1 MEKSNKETLDNVD
14 NNELIKSFN
23 QAKKD
28 LSWAENNYQ
37 YAQSIEAIDY
47 YIYQIKAC
55 QSKFDNLL
63 KQMKK
68 IGVVDVVQDV

>member
-1 MEKSNKETLDNVD
+1 MKENNIENFNNID
-14 NNELIKSFN
+14 NNELIKNFN

-28 LSWAENNYQ
+28 LKWAENNYQ
-37 YAQSIEAIDY
+37 FAQSVEAIDY

-63 KQMKK
+63 KQIKQMSK
-68 IGVVDVVQDV
+68 IDIVQES